1 MGVDRFNTLHVASLL
16 FASLLLSPVTPG
28 AGADACRK
36 PAASVSKSQW
46 SYLNSTVNGRLV
58 SVVPSALWCQQ
69 RGGCT
74 DAEWSSAR
82 FRLSNIPGA
91 MDSYNYEQAYD
102 GVGVVC
108 LRNNTAN
115 CAKSNVPLYSV
126 EAQTV
131 ADVQAA
137 VKFAVAHGIR
147 LVVKSSGHDF
157 LGRSTAANSLM
168 IRMKN
173 FKNATFIDN
182 FWCGPTNLGSAVTV
196 GPGLGSGDLYQ
207 LAKAAGKVLVVGSA
221 ATVAVAG
228 GYVQGGGHSILSRK
242 FGLAADNA
250 IQFQVVDASGHLLT
264 VNRQSNSDLFWAIR
278 GGGAGSWGVIVS
290 ATFRTYQTFNSTI
303 FVQTYATTSHQV
315 AADLMQLHASHIFD
329 YEASRSCQYF
339 FLQKA
344 NLTAIPILTLFTI
357 AINQTTPQTTA
368 LLAPFQRKAL
378 AISGVTLTSNVQVTS
393 DTNDLVFFADD
404 IAGIDL
410 ITGSRLIPKETY
422 QHRVSKIGP
431 AYKTLLD
438 LGTLNILGHLV
449 AGGQVAANSN
459 ISSAVH
465 PGWRTALVHLLME
478 NPWTDGATIVEQNH
492 IATLWKDK
500 QLAAIHKMTGDNGPG
515 AAYSNEAAQ
524 VEKHPEETFFGHN
537 YLKLK
542 SIKDKYDPK
551 GVFIVRNGVGSDE
564 WNAQGTCRL
573 H

>member
-1 MGVDRFNTLHVASLL
+1 MAVNPFTSLL
-16 FASLLLSPVTPG
+16 FASLLLLGPV
-28 AGADACRK
+28 AGTGACRK
-36 PAASVSKSQW
+36 SAASVTKSQW
-46 SYLNSTVNGRLV
+46 SSLNSTVDGRLV

-102 GVGVVC
+102 GVGLVC

-115 CAKSNVPLYSV
+115 CAKANVPLYSV

-137 VKFAVAHGIR
+137 VKFAAAHDIR

-157 LGRSTAANSLM
+157 LGRSTAADSLM

-173 FKNATFIDN
+173 FKTVTFVNN
-182 FWCGPTNLGSAVTV
+182 FKGASTSMGSAVTV
-196 GPGLGSGDLYQ
+196 GPGLGTGDLYQ
-207 LAKAAGKVLVVGSA
+207 LAKAAGKVLVIGSA
-221 ATVAVAG
+221 ATVAAAG
-228 GYVQGGGHSILSRK
+228 GYVQGAGHSILSRK

-250 IQFQVVDASGHLLT
+250 IQFQVVVASGQLLT
-264 VNRQSNSDLFWAIR
+264 VNSQSNSDLFWAIR

-290 ATFRTYQTFNSTI
+290 ATFRTYGTFNSTI

-329 YEASRSCQYF
+329 YEATRTCQYF

-344 NLTAIPILTLFTI
+344 NVTAIPILTLYTI

-368 LLAPFQRKAL
+368 LLAPFQGKAL
-378 AISGVTLTSNVQVTS
+378 AISGVTLTSNVQLTS

-404 IAGIDL
+404 ISGIDL

-422 QHRVSKIGP
+422 QNRVSKIGP

-438 LGTLNILGHLV
+438 VGTLNILGHLV
-449 AGGQVAANSN
+449 AGGQVAANSG

-478 NPWTDGATIVEQNH
+478 NPWTDGATITEQNH
-492 IATLWKDK
+492 VATLWNDK
-500 QLAAIHKMTGDNGPG
+500 QLAAIQKMTGDDSPG

-524 VEKHPEETFFGHN
+524 VEKHPEETFFGPN
-537 YLKLK
+537 YAKLK
-542 SIKDKYDPK
+542 SIKTKYDPK
-551 GVFIVRNGVGSDE
+551 GLFIVRNGVGSDD